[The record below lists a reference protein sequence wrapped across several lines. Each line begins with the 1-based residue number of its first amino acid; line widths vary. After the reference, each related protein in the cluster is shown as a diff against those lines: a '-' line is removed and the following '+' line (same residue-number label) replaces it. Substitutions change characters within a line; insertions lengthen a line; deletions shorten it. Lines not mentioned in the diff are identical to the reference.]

1 MSSISYLGLSQR
13 RSIVPAALTDRL
25 AMAIIMVIMARRHAY
40 TLAFASEV
48 TKHLRAIDAKYHAL
62 IREKI
67 GEQLRFEPAAETTN
81 RKPLRLPAP
90 FGATW
95 EIRFG
100 PDNRFRV
107 LYHIEPEACVV
118 RIMAIGEKLRERLFI
133 GGEEVQL

>member
-1 MSSISYLGLSQR
+1 MLPQKTVASLDKS
-13 RSIVPAALTDRL
+13 ALV
-25 AMAIIMVIMARRHAY
+25 AIIMDIMARRRPY

-48 TKHLRAIDAKYHAL
+48 TKHLRAMDAKHHAL

-67 GEQLRFEPAAETTN
+67 GEQLRFEPATETTN
-81 RKPLRLPAP
+81 RKPLRPPAP

-107 LYHIEPEACVV
+107 LYDIDQENHVV
-118 RIMAIGEKLRERLFI
+118 QIMAIGEKQRERLFI

>member
-1 MSSISYLGLSQR
+1 MARI
-13 RSIVPAALTDRL
+13 LT
-25 AMAIIMVIMARRHAY
+25 IMARKRPY
-40 TLAFASEV
+40 TLAFAAAV
-48 TKHLRAIDAKYHAL
+48 TAHLRAVDAKYQAL

-67 GEQLRFEPAAETTN
+67 GERLRFEPGAETRN
-81 RKPLRLPAP
+81 RKPLRQPAL

-107 LYHIEPEACVV
+107 LYDIEEEAHRVQ
-118 RIMAIGEKLRERLFI
+118 ILAIGEKRRERLFI

>member
-1 MSSISYLGLSQR
+1 
-13 RSIVPAALTDRL
+13 
-25 AMAIIMVIMARRHAY
+25 MATIMVIMARRHAY

-67 GEQLRFEPAAETTN
+67 GEQLRFEPTSETTN
-81 RKPLRLPAP
+81 RKPLRPPAP
-90 FGATW
+90 FGSAW

-107 LYHIEPEACVV
+107 LYDIDPESRVV
-118 RIMAIGEKLRERLFI
+118 RIMAIGEKQRERLFI
-133 GGEEVQL
+133 GGEEVRL